1 MHRREGLINF
11 SSKTSFWYNEKLTQ
25 DAVCLETRKLN
36 TFMKDGWQASIIMV
50 KPYATCQLTMDK
62 KFFPWGLLTE

>member
-11 SSKTSFWYNEKLTQ
+11 SSKTSFWYIEKLTQ

-36 TFMKDGWQASIIMV
+36 TFMKDG
-50 KPYATCQLTMDK
+50 
-62 KFFPWGLLTE
+62 